1 MLPGLQ
7 PLNELIA
14 KYEELLKLLAP
25 KK

>member
-7 PLNELIA
+7 TLNELIA
-14 KYEELLKLLAP
+14 KYEEILKLLAP